1 MTTSDD
7 SFFIEQFLRHPL
19 VDGRVIVEIGVF
31 QGKIVSAQVYPRNLE
46 DVDAWVYLRGAPMLG
61 AVSQLVGA
69 TPAEASRSVQFN
81 GAVWLAWQMVFSTI
95 SRQAVIDLN
104 NLHVAD
110 DAFESA
116 LVAGGWSP

>member
-1 MTTSDD
+1 MTTSND
-7 SFFIEQFLRHPL
+7 SMQQFLRYPL

-31 QGKIVSAQVYPRNLE
+31 QGKIVSAQVYPRDLE
-46 DVDAWVYLRGAPMLG
+46 DVDALQYLRGAPMLD
-61 AVSQLVGA
+61 AVSQLVGSS
-69 TPAEASRSVQFN
+69 PAAAIASVQFN

-116 LVAGGWSP
+116 LLAGGWSTK